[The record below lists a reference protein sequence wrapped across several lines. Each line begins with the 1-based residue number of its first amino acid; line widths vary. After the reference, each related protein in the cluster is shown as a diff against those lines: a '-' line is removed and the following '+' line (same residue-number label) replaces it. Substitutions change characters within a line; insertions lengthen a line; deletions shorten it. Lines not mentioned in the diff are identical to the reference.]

1 MRDTGKMIFMRE
13 KADWLDEGL
22 IGQNTRDSLEE
33 AVSKVLVRFFTKMV
47 RDTRGSLL
55 MTCPMVRVEC
65 FCGIIKSR
73 MVSGSG
79 VISSPNSDHTSYEL
93 FYIKCSAYHHQSISS
108 WCLSC
113 RLVLATY
120 RASSSTYLEGKY

>member
-47 RDTRGSLL
+47 EIQGA
-55 MTCPMVRVEC
+55 V
-65 FCGIIKSR
+65 
-73 MVSGSG
+73 
-79 VISSPNSDHTSYEL
+79 Y
-93 FYIKCSAYHHQSISS
+93 
-108 WCLSC
+108 
-113 RLVLATY
+113 
-120 RASSSTYLEGKY
+120 